1 MTVLN
6 GMYSNL
12 CLCECRHKQYYK
24 KGAHWREKSVAKKE
38 SVLVVSFN
46 SCKLE

>member
-1 MTVLN
+1 MVCIQIYVCVNVGISNATRKGPIGGKN
-6 GMYSNL
+6 G
-12 CLCECRHKQYYK
+12 
-24 KGAHWREKSVAKKE
+24 VAKKE